1 MRKRKR
7 QKQQPPAKQPPPSSP
22 PIAPSPTP
30 PVLPAAPAAA
40 AEPVPAEP
48 VPHLFDFFKHLSVLS
63 AAAVAFTATLL
74 KNETH
79 PFQTKLL
86 QLGLL
91 FFIASLMFALMNMV
105 GLVRHP
111 VLKNS
116 PHGVSNPQFLV
127 SLLAFFAG
135 IFTLLC
141 FLWVAN
147 DETVRNEKA
156 PDSKTPA
163 GAKK

>member
-7 QKQQPPAKQPPPSSP
+7 QKQAPAKQTKPSP
-22 PIAPSPTP
+22 TIAPAPTP
-30 PVLPAAPAAA
+30 PVLPPT
-40 AEPVPAEP
+40 PAEP
-48 VPHLFDFFKHLSVLS
+48 APAPAEPIPHLFDFFKHLSVLS

-74 KNETH
+74 KDETH
-79 PFQTKLL
+79 SLQVKLL

-91 FFIASLMFALMNMV
+91 LFIGSLMLALMNMI

-111 VLKNS
+111 VLKKS
-116 PHGVSNPQFLV
+116 PQGVSSPQFLV

-135 IFTLLC
+135 IVALLC
-141 FLWVAN
+141 FLVAAN
-147 DETVRNEKA
+147 NETVRNEKV